1 MPNYIHRTDGNSG
14 SYPYGK
20 TYLTSVSPQDL
31 PENEANY
38 IQDPDLTDVDG
49 FNSIYWNIS
58 GDTVSLANQ
67 GTRNARDADIAAV
80 QLANEKQSQKDQYT
94 DNEIFRAQIKYVV
107 DELNILRQ
115 NAGLTP
121 ARTYADAQTYMFNAI
136 DNGEV

>member
-1 MPNYIHRTDGNSG
+1 MPNYLHRTDGNSG
-14 SYPYGK
+14 SYPYTK

-38 IQDPDLTDVDG
+38 IQDPDLSAVSG
-49 FNSIYWNIS
+49 QPSKYWNIS
-58 GDTVSLANQ
+58 GDVVSLANA
-67 GTRNARDADIAAV
+67 GTRNARDADIEAV
-80 QLANEKQSQKDQYT
+80 QLQAGKDAQKNSYT
-94 DNEIFRAQIKYVV
+94 ENEIFRAQIKYVV